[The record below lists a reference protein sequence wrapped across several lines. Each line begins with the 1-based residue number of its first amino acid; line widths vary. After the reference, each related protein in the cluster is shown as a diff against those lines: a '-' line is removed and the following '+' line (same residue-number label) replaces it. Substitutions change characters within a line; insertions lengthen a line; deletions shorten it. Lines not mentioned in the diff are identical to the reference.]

1 MEEVIKEDKN
11 KSHKE
16 FEQLLSEDL
25 GNRSFREGEITT
37 GIVEEIGKKFV
48 FIDLGLKSSGA
59 IPLEEFKLTKE
70 IDKIEVRSKIDDLL
84 AISKKNTRCK

>member
-37 GIVEEIGKKFV
+37 GIVEEIGKK
-48 FIDLGLKSSGA
+48 IC
-59 IPLEEFKLTKE
+59 IH
-70 IDKIEVRSKIDDLL
+70 RSW
-84 AISKKNTRCK
+84 SKKFWGYSS

>member
-37 GIVEEIGKKFV
+37 GIVEEIGKN
-48 FIDLGLKSSGA
+48 LYS
-59 IPLEEFKLTKE
+59 
-70 IDKIEVRSKIDDLL
+70 
-84 AISKKNTRCK
+84 